1 MFNRRSPFARLA
13 WVLIIA
19 AAVAVSIAPLRAQVL
34 FGSIVGTVTDSSGAA
49 VPQAAVKVTNQET
62 NETREVETNDAG
74 GYVLSTLPA
83 GTYNVAISKTGFR
96 AFTAQRTPLTLN
108 TVVRVDA
115 VLQVGTQAES
125 VTVVSDAIQLQ
136 TDRAD
141 VHGEFSTKQIE
152 DIPQATRTYQGI
164 LQLMPGV
171 APPTANGGGTNN
183 PGKSFQITQT
193 APAAAPPTSASTA

>member
-13 WVLIIA
+13 WVLLIA
-19 AAVAVSIAPLRAQVL
+19 AAVALSIAPSRAQVL

-49 VPQAAVKVTNQET
+49 VPQAAVKVTNEET
-62 NETREVETNDAG
+62 NETREVESNDAG

-83 GTYNVAISKTGFR
+83 GTYTVSISKTGFR

-152 DIPQATRTYQGI
+152 DIP
-164 LQLMPGV
+164 
-171 APPTANGGGTNN
+171 
-183 PGKSFQITQT
+183 
-193 APAAAPPTSASTA
+193 